1 MSLVKKVSMGFIVLL
16 GFFIASAS
24 VQKKEKNLRQNI
36 KEMEEKIPEEE
47 ETLSQPII
55 LPIDEVEGKIIE
67 DWLKKGTIYN
77 LVVSIEENTS
87 QEIPLIGEITGK
99 NLIVKVDVPEGI
111 ENEVLRW
118 VEGMR
123 NQYPMVLVEGVKITG
138 EERKS
143 TMEVSMIVYG
153 S

>member
-47 ETLSQPII
+47 TFSQPII

-67 DWLKKGTIYN
+67 DWLRKGTIYN
-77 LVVSIEENTS
+77 LAVSIEENTS
-87 QEIPLIGEITGK
+87 QEIPPIGEIKGK

-138 EERKS
+138 EKGKS